1 MTTRPAEIMSARRLR
16 LSLASSRRPISAR
29 RCALGFS
36 LIEVLLAIFILGVGV
51 ISIAALFPAG
61 IAQQRASV
69 DDVFGPTIANNAISL
84 LRTKLRP
91 DDFGTFEQFGVFGSN
106 QPRYTVNGDFAWMRP
121 AFIFADDPSTP
132 TIDERGAINIFSGG
146 TYDATEYP
154 SAYPSS
160 SPRLYGI
167 PYNRA
172 KYDNTFTAPG
182 APRILISQTERYYPS
197 AIQRGTDDIQRPQY
211 VWDCMFRRFQG
222 RILVAIFVYR
232 VTQPGG
238 ATAAYVVAP
247 NPSNPNLPPV
257 PIALDLTLPA
267 TINGSCANGPWHPG
281 GLDRVINTPSDNAFV
296 FGMANGVPYNPDDQ
310 SHSWQEPR
318 QWILDQNNNIHRVL
332 GVIRDGLDPQEV
344 ELVRAVP
351 AMPPIGVN
359 YTNPGTGDMVSDIW
373 YMPVALRDA
382 DGSLLNVTPVYV
394 TVKEL

>member
-1 MTTRPAEIMSARRLR
+1 M
-16 LSLASSRRPISAR
+16 SLASSRCPISALR
-29 RCALGFS
+29 HAFS

-69 DDVFGPTIANNAISL
+69 DDIFGPTIANNAISL
-84 LRTKLRP
+84 LRTKLRQ
-91 DDFGTFEQFGVFGSN
+91 DDFGTFEQFN
-106 QPRYTVNGDFAWMRP
+106 EKAPRTTINGDFTWIRP
-121 AFIFADDPSTP
+121 AFIFSDDPSTP
-132 TIDERGAINIFSGG
+132 TLDERGAINVFSGG
-146 TYDATEYP
+146 SFDATEFDGGY
-154 SAYPSS
+154 ASS
-160 SPRLYGI
+160 SPSLEGV
-167 PYNRA
+167 PYNRSLYA
-172 KYDNTFTAPG
+172 S

-238 ATAAYVVAP
+238 ATTAYVVAP
-247 NPSNPNLPPV
+247 NPSNPNLPPI
-257 PIALDLTLPA
+257 PIALDLTSN
-267 TINGSCANGPWHPG
+267 TTQSTTCANGPWHPG
-281 GLDRVINTPSDNAFV
+281 GLDRVTGTPSDNAFV
-296 FGMANGVPYNPDDQ
+296 YGMANGVPYNPDNQ

-332 GVIRDGLDPQEV
+332 GVIRDGLNPQEV

-351 AMPPIGVN
+351 AMPLVNVN
-359 YTNPGTGDMVSDIW
+359 YFIGNPANQDVVSDIW